1 MLKLDC
7 ARRIV
12 CGWTVVALGSELGH
26 YCQNCWYA
34 LARHFLT
41 WTKVLSWVRLIGSP
55 RCFWFHGNS
64 RRLESCL
71 FALSLLHRQYMAC
84 ALLVHLQYTPYTAM
98 STTSR
103 QMTIRLP
110 QIELDRI
117 EAYSK
122 RTGRTKTDIL
132 REFIR
137 SLPDPEPEPESKPEK
152 K

>member
-1 MLKLDC
+1 
-7 ARRIV
+7 
-12 CGWTVVALGSELGH
+12 
-26 YCQNCWYA
+26 
-34 LARHFLT
+34 
-41 WTKVLSWVRLIGSP
+41 
-55 RCFWFHGNS
+55 
-64 RRLESCL
+64 
-71 FALSLLHRQYMAC
+71 MAC
-84 ALLVHLQYTPYTAM
+84 ALLVHSQYTPCTAM

>member
-1 MLKLDC
+1 
-7 ARRIV
+7 
-12 CGWTVVALGSELGH
+12 
-26 YCQNCWYA
+26 
-34 LARHFLT
+34 
-41 WTKVLSWVRLIGSP
+41 
-55 RCFWFHGNS
+55 
-64 RRLESCL
+64 
-71 FALSLLHRQYMAC
+71 MAC